1 MPRCLDLSSRF
12 SSSSVNFSI
21 LKVLQLDNNSLRE
34 LNVTSL
40 NQFVSLKN
48 LSIRGNDLT
57 EIRDFSYIRNLVY
70 MDLSE
75 NELEE

>member
-1 MPRCLDLSSRF
+1 MNLIIVQFCH
-12 SSSSVNFSI
+12 VFSI
-21 LKVLQLDNNSLRE
+21 PKVLQLDNNSLRE

-48 LSIRGNDLT
+48 LSIRGNELT